1 MDPQSVANMM
11 VSAFGTAFMGSVPFF
26 TGAFFL
32 VWVFTIPIW
41 ILKRL

>member
-1 MDPQSVANMM
+1 MDDIIAQV
-11 VSAFGTAFMGSVPFF
+11 VSAYTAAFVGSVPFF

-32 VWVFTIPIW
+32 IWVLTLPIW

>member
-1 MDPQSVANMM
+1 MDDIIAQVVTAYT
-11 VSAFGTAFMGSVPFF
+11 TAFVGSVPFF

-32 VWVFTIPIW
+32 IWVLTLPIW